1 MPRILSGLGERG
13 REAYLTDRLS
23 SLLGPLHSV
32 AFPPEP
38 VMDLLHGACQGGRGQ
53 PPPPPLPPPPPP
65 AAPTSP
71 PTHPLLPLATT
82 KPPTL
87 CPHTAP
93 FSPPLISSLL
103 PPST

>member
-38 VMDLLHGACQGGRGQ
+38 VMDLLHGACHGDRAHH
-53 PPPPPLPPPPPP
+53 PPPPLDSQNPPRGFPPHASLTPC
-65 AAPTSP
+65 APGK
-71 PTHPLLPLATT
+71 THPLHPSLTPAPL
-82 KPPTL
+82 
-87 CPHTAP
+87 
-93 FSPPLISSLL
+93 SPPHHVS
-103 PPST
+103 

>member
-38 VMDLLHGACQGGRGQ
+38 VMDLLHGACQGGGVHS
-53 PPPPPLPPPPPP
+53 PPPPPR
-65 AAPTSP
+65 P
-71 PTHPLLPLATT
+71 PTPSRPHESPTIISFYPWQGTNRPPKQLAAT
-82 KPPTL
+82 
-87 CPHTAP
+87 
-93 FSPPLISSLL
+93 SSLL
-103 PPST
+103 PPFFLSPA